1 MASSATPSR
10 LALVSALLAVYLIWG
25 STYLGIHYAVESM
38 PPFLMAGARWVLAG
52 ALLYAWRRAKGDEP
66 PSWRNWRAAA
76 IVGLLLIVGGNGLVS
91 WAQQFVPSGF
101 TALLIAVVPVWI
113 ALLDWLRPGGAAPTP
128 RVWLGV
134 LLGLAGVLLLVGP
147 AALGKVDE
155 AGPAFLLGMGL
166 ILLASFSW
174 ANGSLWSRRAPLPKS
189 SLLGAS
195 MQMLAGGLAL
205 TLLGLASGEARQVDL
220 AAVSAR
226 SWLAWGFLVAFG
238 SIVAYSAYVW
248 LLKVTRAELVATY
261 AFVNPVV
268 AVLLGALL
276 AGERFSAATGAA
288 AGLIVLAVAVIVT
301 APRPGAKAKRSS
313 APLPAV
319 DKEFVID
326 TRAGVVHRRSH
337 AGPECGLDGIPVGA
351 RQERESELDAT
362 MVMKT
367 RHYKACPRCYAP

>member
-1 MASSATPSR
+1 MTQDATPSR
-10 LALVSALLAVYLIWG
+10 LALVSALVAVYLIWG
-25 STYLGIHYAVESM
+25 STYLAIHYAVESM

-52 ALLYAWRRAKGDEP
+52 ALLYAWRRAKGDAAP
-66 PSWRNWRAAA
+66 TWRNWRAAA
-76 IVGLLLIVGGNGLVS
+76 VVGMLLIVGGNGLVS

-101 TALLIAVVPVWI
+101 TALLIAVVPVWM

-128 RVWLGV
+128 RVWAGV
-134 LLGLAGVLLLVGP
+134 LLGLAGVSLLVGP
-147 AALGKVDE
+147 AALGRVDE
-155 AGPAFLLGMGL
+155 AGPLFLAGVGL

-174 ANGSLWSRRAPLPKS
+174 ANGSLWSRRAPMPKS
-189 SLLGAS
+189 SLLGAA

-205 TLLGLASGEARQVDL
+205 TALGLLSGEAREVDIP
-220 AAVSAR
+220 AVSAR
-226 SWLAWGFLVAFG
+226 AWLAWGFLVVFG

-276 AGERFSAATGAA
+276 AGERFSALTGVA

-301 APRPGAKAKRSS
+301 APRPGAKAKPPVAAAS
-313 APLPAV
+313 AMS
-319 DKEFVID
+319 KEFVID
-326 TRAGVVHRRSH
+326 TREGVIHRLSH
-337 AGPECGLDGIPVGA
+337 ATAECGLDRIPEGA

-367 RHYKACPRCYAP
+367 RHYRACPRCYAP